1 MGETLHE
8 REDPVRANHYSRQ
21 ARRAAHCI
29 KARNPGDREPTMAAI
44 GPDGDELA
52 QVAARIAEELDLS
65 PDVID
70 DLLWGPA
77 TPGGD
82 VHGR

>member
-1 MGETLHE
+1 M
-8 REDPVRANHYSRQ
+8 RAYQHSRQ
-21 ARRAAHCI
+21 ARRAGRCI
-29 KARNPGDREPTMAAI
+29 KRCGLRYYEHPTPACAA
-44 GPDGDELA
+44 DGDELA

-82 VHGR
+82 VRGR